1 MPVVPLKTQN
11 DAKRFLSATLKL
23 RRKPF
28 DPVPSWAFRS
38 TPCGV
43 LEVMTV
49 TGHHGT
55 FTTTEAQLW
64 DVPEW
69 RVPDREALERLHR
82 SLKGSAAFDLPA
94 ALMEL
99 PTYDAKPLPPLCKVF
114 DGIQKSKPTTA
125 MHIDTKYLTLMSPL
139 IELHTGPMCHA
150 EISMRGAGKDLP
162 AALISVSPWCEG
174 VILGC
179 KA

>member
-1 MPVVPLKTQN
+1 MPAAPLKTQA

-38 TPCGV
+38 TPGGV

-49 TGHHGT
+49 TGQHGT
-55 FTTTEAQLW
+55 FTRTEAQLW

-82 SLKGSAAFDLPA
+82 SLKGPSLLNLPA
-94 ALMEL
+94 TLMEL
-99 PTYDAKPLPPLCKVF
+99 PVYDAEPLPPLRRVL
-114 DGIQKSKPTTA
+114 DLIQKSEPTTT
-125 MHIDTKYLTLMSPL
+125 MHINMKFLTLMSPL
-139 IELHTGPMCHA
+139 IDLHTDSRRHA
-150 EISMRGAGKDLP
+150 EISMRGGWKYTP
-162 AALISVSPWCEG
+162 AALISVAPWFEG
-174 VILGC
+174 VIMGC
-179 KA
+179 SA

>member
-1 MPVVPLKTQN
+1 
-11 DAKRFLSATLKL
+11 
-23 RRKPF
+23 
-28 DPVPSWAFRS
+28 
-38 TPCGV
+38 
-43 LEVMTV
+43 MTV

-69 RVPDREALERLHR
+69 SVPDREALERLHR
-82 SLKGSAAFDLPA
+82 SLKGSAPFDLPA

-114 DGIQKSKPTTA
+114 DVIQQSEPTTA
-125 MHIDTKYLTLMSPL
+125 THIDTKYLALMSPL
-139 IELHTGPMCHA
+139 IELHTGPMRHA

-162 AALISVSPWCEG
+162 AALISVAPWFEG
-174 VILGC
+174 VIMGC